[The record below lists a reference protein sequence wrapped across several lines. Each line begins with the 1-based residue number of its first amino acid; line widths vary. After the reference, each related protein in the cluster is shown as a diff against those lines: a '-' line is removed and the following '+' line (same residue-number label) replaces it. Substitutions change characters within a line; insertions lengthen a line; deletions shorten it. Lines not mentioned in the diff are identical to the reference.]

1 MHFPVAVKVAKSRM
15 IPLLRCQ
22 SKLFRL
28 PVAFRFDN
36 AP

>member
-1 MHFPVAVKVAKSRM
+1 M

-22 SKLFRL
+22 SKLFR
-28 PVAFRFDN
+28 PQVAVRFDN